1 MGRLSGKK
9 INQIRNPEKYK
20 VGIYVRTGKKL
31 KGIDTIK
38 FQKDRV
44 EEYCN
49 DMNLKIANLY
59 IDDGVDLF
67 TENRPSYYKMI
78 NDIKEGKVNMI
89 VTANLARIARS
100 NQEMQELLKLQEKY
114 NFRTVFTDSREEL
127 LEDKTMKIN
136 IEDYLTE
143 EGEIEEFDEDSEE
156 DEGLEME

>member
-9 INQIRNPEKYK
+9 INKIRNPEKYN
-20 VGIYVRTGKKL
+20 VGIYIRTGRKIA
-31 KGIDTIK
+31 GIDAVK

-59 IDDGVDLF
+59 IDDGVDLY
-67 TENRPSYYKMI
+67 TDNRPSYYKMI
-78 NDIKEGKVNMI
+78 NDIKEGKINMVI
-89 VTANLARIARS
+89 TANLARIARS
-100 NQEMQELLKLQEKY
+100 NKEMQDLLKLQEEY

-156 DEGLEME
+156 DDLELE